1 MYSQRKKP
9 ITISATQAKYKK
21 SAYMAKPKAKKSVY
35 APAAKV
41 KARTNYN
48 QKVKKSPY
56 AGIGSALGSA
66 LGSAGAA
73 AFGIPPQVGAAV
85 GGMFGEL
92 GQSLIK
98 SVTGFGDYT
107 FNKNSIVNSDDQV
120 PMIRNGRPTHII
132 THREFISDIKSG
144 TAGSFSINKFPIQPG
159 LANSFPWL
167 NSIAQQ
173 YSQYIVHG
181 MIFEF
186 KSTSSD
192 ALNSTNT
199 ALGSVNMAVQY
210 NANDIDPVNKQQME
224 NLAFSTSGK
233 PSQSFM
239 MGVECA
245 YNQTQ
250 QPILNVR
257 VGGTT
262 ASNTDL
268 RFFDMGNM
276 YISVSGMQAAN
287 VTVGELYV
295 TYQIEFM
302 KEKMG
307 NSPDLVAHYQ
317 LGGTISNTAPWG
329 TPSLSSTSNF
339 RGIELDNA
347 TATITFPLDF
357 TGNVIVVYQI
367 LNTNSNASAPPTWTF
382 SGGASSFNQLN
393 LNTTSQYTSA
403 QSGLITYSVL
413 FAKIVNGG
421 VLTAGGIN
429 LAATPIRGDLHITT
443 LPLTLSD

>member
-1 MYSQRKKP
+1 
-9 ITISATQAKYKK
+9 
-21 SAYMAKPKAKKSVY
+21 MAKPKAKKSVY

-73 AFGIPPQVGAAV
+73 AFGIPPQIGSAL
-85 GGMFGEL
+85 GGGL
-92 GQSLIK
+92 GDMAQSLIK
-98 SVTGFGDYT
+98 SITGFGDYT
-107 FNKNSIVNSDDQV
+107 FNKNSIINADDQI
-120 PMIRNGRPTHII
+120 PIIRNGRPTHII

-144 TAGSFSINKFPIQPG
+144 TAGSFQLYKFPIQPG
-159 LANSFPWL
+159 LGSSFPWL

-210 NANDIDPVNKQQME
+210 NANDADPVNKQQME
-224 NLAFSTSGK
+224 NLAFATSDK
-233 PSQSFM
+233 PSCSFM

-257 VGGTT
+257 VGGTL
-262 ASNTDL
+262 ASNNDL
-268 RFFDMGNM
+268 RFFDLGNM
-276 YISVSGMQAAN
+276 YIAVSGMQAAN
-287 VTVGELYV
+287 VTIGELYV

-307 NSPDLVAHYQ
+307 NSPDLIAHYQ
-317 LGGTISNTAPWG
+317 LGGSINNSNVWG
-329 TPSLSSTSNF
+329 TPVLSSTSNF
-339 RGIELDNA
+339 RGIVLDNS
-347 TATITFPLDF
+347 TASITFPNDF
-357 TGNVIVVYQI
+357 TGNVVILYQV
-367 LNTNSNASAPPTWTF
+367 LNTNTNATNPPTWTF
-382 SGGASSFNQLN
+382 SGGCTSFNQLN
-393 LNTTSQYTSA
+393 LNTASQYTAA
-403 QSGLITYSVL
+403 QSGLITYSIL
-413 FAKIVNGG
+413 FVKVVQGGSIV
-421 VLTAGGIN
+421 AGGIN

-443 LPLTLSD
+443 LPLNLTD